1 MTEKHKRSRH
11 GCLWALAICGLLLV
25 FAGFLVIGGIYAVT
39 KSIHMPRFAH
49 NYGNDEFPRMNEVW
63 SEGSGEA
70 KVIRIPL
77 RGLIMLDTQDGLF
90 GSGSGSA
97 DAALR
102 AIRRAT
108 LDREVKAI
116 ILDIDSGGGG
126 ITASDIIYKALVD
139 FREAQS
145 GRCVVAVFNDL
156 AASGAYYIALAADRI
171 VAHPTAV
178 TGSIGVLMQ
187 SINVKELAQK
197 IGIRDVTI
205 KSGVN
210 KDLLN
215 PFHELDPK
223 QVALLKGIVNDM
235 HSRFVKLVAE
245 NRGLTE
251 EKVRDFADGRIFTAA
266 GAKELGLVDSIGY
279 WSDAVKTTG
288 ELLGSRSLK
297 IYRYEEEVSLASL
310 LKGVNEGSPMSAM
323 LERLSRARLYYLW
336 QP

>member
-11 GCLWALAICGLLLV
+11 GCLWAIAICVVLMGFAGLLV
-25 FAGFLVIGGIYAVT
+25 VGGIYAVT
-39 KSIHMPRFAH
+39 RSVHVPSFARS
-49 NYGNDEFPRMNEVW
+49 YGYDEFPRMTEVW
-63 SEGSGEA
+63 SEGSGQT

-77 RGLIMLDTQDGLF
+77 RGMIMLDTQDGLF
-90 GSGSGSA
+90 GGVAGSA
-97 DAALR
+97 DVALR

-108 LDREVKAI
+108 LDRDVKAI

-139 FREAQS
+139 FRGAQT

-156 AASGAYYIALAADRI
+156 AASGAYYVSLAADRI

-187 SINVKELAQK
+187 SLNVKELAQK

-205 KSGVN
+205 KSGDN
-210 KDLLN
+210 KDMLN

-223 QVALLKGIVNDM
+223 QLELLQAIVNDM

-245 NRGLTE
+245 NRGLPE
-251 EKVRDFADGRIFTAA
+251 AKVREFADGRIFTADSA
-266 GAKELGLVDSIGY
+266 RELGLVDSIGY
-279 WSDAVKTTG
+279 WSDALAATG
-288 ELLGSRSLK
+288 ELLGTRSLK
-297 IYRYEEEVSLASL
+297 VYRYEEEVSLASL
-310 LKGVNEGSPMSAM
+310 LKGVNEGNPMSSM
-323 LERLSRARLYYLW
+323 LHLLSRTRLYYMW